1 MSPPNM
7 GFGLSSPNPCHCVHR
22 QLLSP
27 HRLWPHWPLSP
38 HRLWPHCSLSP
49 YRLWPQYPPTAFGPT
64 PSPQSVSPLPPH
76 MLWPHSHPTGCGPT
90 ASPQAVAPLPP
101 TGGYCRLH
109 LPALTLRPPDWA
121 AGTRAP
127 YCTEEEEENPLIDS
141 RHIQLFGM
149 GRRPS
154 STESLASHCYCELFT
169 EAQLQISPCVTSSWE
184 SRDSATP
191 ALNTVHCALTLNTS
205 HCTLNTVH

>member
-1 MSPPNM
+1 MAS
-7 GFGLSSPNPCHCVHR
+7 LSSVCPQAVASLAP
-22 QLLSP
+22 QGLA
-27 HRLWPHWPLSP
+27 PLSP
-38 HRLWPHCSLSP
+38 TDH
-49 YRLWPQYPPTAFGPT
+49 GPT
-64 PSPQSVSPLPPH
+64 PSPLSVATLPPH
-76 MLWPHSHPTGCGPT
+76 RLVPYCLPTGCAPT
-90 ASPQAVAPLPP
+90 AP

-121 AGTRAP
+121 AKTRAP